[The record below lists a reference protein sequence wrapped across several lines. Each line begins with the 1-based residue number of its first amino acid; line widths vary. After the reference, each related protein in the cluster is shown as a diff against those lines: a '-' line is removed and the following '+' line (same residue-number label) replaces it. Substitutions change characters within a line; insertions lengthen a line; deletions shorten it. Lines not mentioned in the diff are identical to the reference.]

1 MSDFTNRI
9 NRVKTEAEKLNEP
22 LKGVVL
28 EIINLISDLY
38 KSPLHTE
45 PPPVYHFIEEENLKS
60 HKEYIVGMAYYL
72 YKFED
77 VDPFNVDDI
86 KNMYNE
92 ARIPPPK
99 SRRNKNRRKIVFR
112 LSINVHHK
120 HKNPV

>member
-1 MSDFTNRI
+1 
-9 NRVKTEAEKLNEP
+9 
-22 LKGVVL
+22 
-28 EIINLISDLY
+28 
-38 KSPLHTE
+38 
-45 PPPVYHFIEEENLKS
+45 VYHFIEEENLKS

-99 SRRNKNRRKIVFR
+99 NVNDFIAKLCKQGFFVEAGTKDGLKAWKI
-112 LSINVHHK
+112 SIKGIKFIEEKGKAN
-120 HKNPV
+120 